1 MGIFEIFRKKESEEN
16 SKKRKVKTHPLLYTE
31 GPIER
36 GVNLVEELN
45 KIEERIKKL
54 ELESESDE
62 KKKESNKNL
71 LKILREIKN
80 RYLELLV
87 QQQEEERAKK

>member
-1 MGIFEIFRKKESEEN
+1 MGIFEIFRKKESGEN
-16 SKKRKVKTHPLLYTE
+16 GKKREVKTHPLLYPE

-45 KIEERIKKL
+45 KIEEWIKKL
-54 ELESESDE
+54 ESDE
-62 KKKESNKNL
+62 KKRKLNKDRL
-71 LKILREIKN
+71 SILRDIKN
-80 RYLELLV
+80 RYLELLA

>member
-16 SKKRKVKTHPLLYTE
+16 SKKRKVKTHPLLYPE

-36 GVNLVEELN
+36 GVNLVEELK
-45 KIEERIKKL
+45 KIEKEIER
-54 ELESESDE
+54 LESNEE
-62 KKKESNKNL
+62 TRKSNENYL
-71 LKILREIKN
+71 NILRGK
-80 RYLELLV
+80 RRLYLEWLV